1 MPPSLSPSAAS
12 RWRRPPIQ
20 TFPLPYL
27 IFPAI
32 LLAIA
37 TSITLFIHSD
47 INTAL
52 LWSQCH
58 SHARL
63 PGLTQRAPL
72 PSFIS
77 TPLCFLASFF
87 ELTLDARS
95 ALAAFAVVLAFVGGL
110 LTVHTVEAARI
121 CNAPSVLIAYPTGPW
136 LVFNLVG
143 GAFVWELVMI
153 PAFLHH
159 GKRVLAGDGQ
169 RASSQDQEQG
179 GEVDVTTATEE
190 GRHLPASEVIAIPV
204 AVAIGFYLPTILML
218 VLKSPAAILVWL
230 FFPVYVSLVRQ
241 VLRLIIIRVRS
252 SSDRAR
258 SVHLESSRWS
268 LVAVYALPVLF
279 SICAHIVMMWSA
291 ALGPGDGDRREETRS
306 VIKFIE
312 IDAAYMGLTVLYW
325 MFVEVGWR
333 VPLVAL
339 VSSVAV
345 GSGAGVCLGWI
356 YREWLIHGGIWSV
369 EDNDEAEQDSQ
380 SGRADEETPLL
391 T

>member
-1 MPPSLSPSAAS
+1 MPPSPPFSLS

-37 TSITLFIHSD
+37 TFITLFIHSD

-63 PGLTQRAPL
+63 PGLTQHAHL

-87 ELTLDARS
+87 ELALDARS
-95 ALAAFAVVLAFVGGL
+95 AAAAFTVVLAFVGGL

-159 GKRVLAGDGQ
+159 GKRILAGKRQGT
-169 RASSQDQEQG
+169 SSAGQEQ
-179 GEVDVTTATEE
+179 EE
-190 GRHLPASEVIAIPV
+190 ASEASTDESRHLPDAEVIAIP
-204 AVAIGFYLPTILML
+204 AAIAIGFYLPTVVML
-218 VLKSPAAILVWL
+218 VLKSPIGVLVWL
-230 FFPVYVSLVRQ
+230 FFPVYVSLIRQ
-241 VLRLIIIRVRS
+241 ALRFLINKLRNSSNHIRS
-252 SSDRAR
+252 I
-258 SVHLESSRWS
+258 HLESSRWS
-268 LVAVYALPVLF
+268 LVAVYAIPVLF
-279 SICAHIVMMWSA
+279 SICAHIIMMWSA
-291 ALGPGDGDRREETRS
+291 ARGPGHGDRREETRS

-333 VPLVAL
+333 VPSVAL
-339 VSSVAV
+339 VSSVVV
-345 GSGAGVCLGWI
+345 GPGAGVCLGWI
-356 YREWLIHGGIWSV
+356 YREWLIHGGIWAI
-369 EDNDEAEQDSQ
+369 EDDGDDEQNDQDR
-380 SGRADEETPLL
+380 GADEETPLL
-391 T
+391 R